1 MAQLVGLAEYLR
13 LFVDQVKCFEDDN
26 ETQQEKLDSQKLEKT
41 CASVTS
47 HAPSCPGKR
56 GYIERLGL
64 HCIQK

>member
-1 MAQLVGLAEYLR
+1 MAQLVGLAEYLG
-13 LFVDQVKCFEDDN
+13 LLVDQVKCFEDDN
-26 ETQQEKLDSQKLEKT
+26 ETTGKTGQSKAGKT

-47 HAPSCPGKR
+47 HAPSCPGKQ